1 MSDCCQNKDNEILE
15 LQQKQR
21 KVLIIVLLL
30 NAMMFA
36 VEFSYGVISQST
48 ALMADSLD
56 MLGDAIVYALGLY
69 VIAKGPKWKA
79 ISAVLKGL
87 IMILFGLYVL
97 VEALNKI
104 QTDIMPAA
112 SIMGPIA
119 VIALLVNLIC
129 VYLLFSHRDDDINMN
144 STWICSRN
152 DIIANTSVIAA
163 SCLVWAFKTKWP
175 DIIVGLALCG
185 LFLKSAFSVLS
196 NAYKELK

>member
-1 MSDCCQNKDNEILE
+1 MGDCCQNKDEELLE
-15 LQQKQR
+15 LQVKQR

-36 VEFSYGVISQST
+36 VEFSYGIISQST
-48 ALMADSLD
+48 ALKADSLD

-79 ISAVLKGL
+79 ISAALKGL
-87 IMILFGLYVL
+87 IMSLFGVYVFI
-97 VEALNKI
+97 EALNKI
-104 QTDIMPAA
+104 QSDIIPTA
-112 SIMGPIA
+112 SIMGPVA

-129 VYLLFSHRDDDINMN
+129 LYLLFSHREDDINMS

-163 SCLVWAFKTKWP
+163 SYLVWTFETKWP
-175 DIIVGLALCG
+175 DIIVGLAISG

>member
-1 MSDCCQNKDNEILE
+1 MDDCCQNKDQEILE
-15 LQQKQR
+15 LQGKQR

-36 VEFSYGVISQST
+36 VEFSYGIISNST

-87 IMILFGLYVL
+87 IMVVFGLYVL
-97 VEALNKI
+97 FEAVIKI
-104 QTDIMPAA
+104 QQDVLPTAE
-112 SIMGPIA
+112 IMGPVA
-119 VIALLVNLIC
+119 VMALFINLIC

-152 DIIANTSVIAA
+152 DIVANTSVIAA
-163 SCLVWAFKTKWP
+163 SVLVWYFQTKWP
-175 DIIVGLALCG
+175 DIIVGLALSG

-196 NAYKELK
+196 RAAKELK